1 MRLATSLA
9 HTYSVV
15 ARDPRTGQL
24 GVAVQSHW
32 FSVGTAVSW
41 AEPGVGAVATQSFV
55 EMSYGP
61 QGLGL
66 LREGV
71 SATAALRRLLARDK
85 RRYWRQ
91 VAMVDSNGVVAAHTG
106 ERCVAS
112 AGHVIGDGWSVQG
125 NMMVDGRVV
134 PTMAETMARSRGDL
148 GERLLRVLESAERAG
163 GDIRGAQSAAL
174 LVVSATRSRRSWQGR
189 ILDLRIEDH
198 HEPLKE
204 LRRLLE
210 MRRAYRRMSL
220 GIEAMLEGDSKRA
233 VRESRASFELAQDNV
248 ELGFWNA
255 VTLVRNGDLKGAIP
269 QLRRA
274 FKADRRWREY
284 YPRLAAAGLL
294 TATEVARS
302 LDLLERKRDP

>member
-1 MRLATSLA
+1 MRVGHHFA

-32 FSVGTAVSW
+32 FSVGTAVPW

-55 EMSYGP
+55 ETSYGP
-61 QGLGL
+61 QGLSLMRDGI
-66 LREGV
+66 
-71 SATAALRRLLARDK
+71 SATAALKRLLARDK

-125 NMMVDGRVV
+125 NMMLDSRVV

-148 GERLLRVLESAERAG
+148 GERLMRVLESAERAG
-163 GDIRGAQSAAL
+163 GDIRGTQSAAL
-174 LVVSATRSRRSWQGR
+174 LVVSGRRSRKSWVGR

-198 HEPLKE
+198 REPLKE
-204 LRRLLE
+204 LQRLLE
-210 MRRAYRRMSL
+210 MRRAYHRMSL
-220 GIEAMLEGDSKRA
+220 GIEAMLEGDPKTA

-248 ELGFWNA
+248 ELAFWNA
-255 VTLVRNGDLKGAIP
+255 VTLVGNGDLKAAIP
-269 QLRRA
+269 QLRRS
-274 FKADRRWREY
+274 FKADHRWREY

-294 TATEVARS
+294 NPTEVARS
-302 LDLLERKRDP
+302 LALLDKKRDA